1 QAWAVSGTAGGG
13 TETLAVTA
21 ASATS
26 VSLSS
31 LTGLSNLTLTL
42 TGAGGAETLTG
53 SSAADQISG
62 LAGNDT
68 LTGGG
73 GADILDGG
81 GEDDTFVYSGTSE
94 AASGEAVDGGT
105 GTDTVRVAAT
115 TDLSAV
121 TFSTLEAVSLADGV
135 TATFGG
141 GQLHNQTWSV
151 NGTALDTTETL
162 VVNAASGSTV
172 SLAGLTGLANLAV
185 TLTGA
190 GGTENLTGSTAADSI
205 SGLVGNDTLNG
216 DGGADTLGGGAGAD
230 SVTGGL
236 GDDVFV
242 FAGTSEVAA
251 GDAVDGTSGTDT
263 VLVTATTDLTGV
275 TFSHVDAV
283 SLADGVT
290 ATFTGT
296 QISGQTWAVSGAA
309 GGGTETLA
317 VTAAS
322 ATSVSLASLTGL
334 TNLAITLTGAGGAET
349 LTGSSAADQ
358 ISGQAGNDTLTG
370 GAGADILS
378 GGADDDT
385 FIYAGTSE
393 VASGEQVD
401 GVSGTDTVRVTA
413 TTNLTGVTFSNI
425 DAVSLADGVTATFT
439 GTQISGQTWAVS
451 GAAGGGTE
459 TLAVTA
465 ASGDSVNLSGLTGLT
480 DLSVTLT
487 GAGGAETLT
496 GSSAADRITGG
507 AGADSLT
514 GGGGADVFVFGTTDS
529 GLSLVTADT
538 ITDFTSATDTLGL
551 GLAGD
556 GTAGTG
562 NYVESGSAVA
572 DFAAALAAADAA
584 LSALNGTA
592 GGASAR
598 LYAFQ
603 FDAAN
608 GYLFIDTDS
617 DGDADQ
623 VIVLTGLTSA
633 GIAGSD
639 IIA

>member
-1 QAWAVSGTAGGG
+1 
-13 TETLAVTA
+13 
-21 ASATS
+21 
-26 VSLSS
+26 
-31 LTGLSNLTLTL
+31 
-42 TGAGGAETLTG
+42 
-53 SSAADQISG
+53 
-62 LAGNDT
+62 
-68 LTGGG
+68 
-73 GADILDGG
+73 
-81 GEDDTFVYSGTSE
+81 
-94 AASGEAVDGGT
+94 
-105 GTDTVRVAAT
+105 VRVAAS

-151 NGTALDTTETL
+151 NGTALGATETL
-162 VVNAASGSTV
+162 LVNAGSGATV

-185 TLTGA
+185 TLTGV
-190 GGTENLTGSTAADSI
+190 GGTENLTGTSAADSV
-205 SGLVGNDTLNG
+205 SGLGANDTLSG
-216 DGGADTLGGGAGAD
+216 DGGADTLSGGGGAD

-242 FAGTSEVAA
+242 FAGPSEVAA

-263 VLVTATTDLTGV
+263 VLLTAATDLTGV
-275 TFSHVDAV
+275 TFSNIDAV

-290 ATFTGT
+290 ATFTGA
-296 QISGQTWAVSGAA
+296 QITDQTWAVSGAA

-334 TNLAITLTGAGGAET
+334 ANLAITLTGASGAET

-425 DAVSLADGVTATFT
+425 DAVSLADGVTATFA
-439 GTQISGQTWAVS
+439 GSQISGQTWAVS

-465 ASGDSVNLSGLTGLT
+465 ASATSVSLSSLTGLSNLT
-480 DLSVTLT
+480 LTLT

-496 GSSAADRITGG
+496 GSTAADRITGG

-529 GLSLVTADT
+529 GLSLLTADT
-538 ITDFTSATDTLGL
+538 VTDFTPATDTLSL

-562 NYVESGSAVA
+562 NYVESGSVVA
-572 DFAAALAAADAA
+572 DFAAALVAAEAA
-584 LSALNGTA
+584 LLALDGTA

-603 FDAAN
+603 FDGTN
-608 GYLFIDTDS
+608 GYLFVDTDS

-623 VIVLTGLTSA
+623 VIILTGVDNTEISAAAILT
-633 GIAGSD
+633 
-639 IIA
+639 